1 MSTNPSNTDP
11 AYAEPLSTDPTG
23 QDPGATDPTADV
35 KAQLQSAIFEVTR
48 DAEGKSLGDI
58 LELLRSA
65 FARRGVEAPPN
76 TWLES
81 VASAAFYGEPYIIDL
96 PAALA
101 AEGAVP
107 APSEDV
113 RRQLA
118 SRRQLR
124 QETLPP
130 GIFPAPADW
139 DIHGD
144 DVALAGADP
153 GGRGHSRAV
162 TRRARGQGAA
172 LTVAALVAAAVVVV
186 LATRAS
192 TRHPDTKPGSSDPST
207 TRNGSNGQ
215 N

>member
-48 DAEGKSLGDI
+48 DAEGKSLGNI

-144 DVALAGADP
+144 GRRPRWRGPGRAGALP
-153 GGRGHSRAV
+153 RRNPEGTRAGRGLGRGGACCSRRRGGPGHPCVHSA
-162 TRRARGQGAA
+162 
-172 LTVAALVAAAVVVV
+172 
-186 LATRAS
+186 
-192 TRHPDTKPGSSDPST
+192 PGHQT
-207 TRNGSNGQ
+207 GVFGSEHHQ
-215 N
+215 EWQ